1 MKVYT
6 VLQAHREYRSFC
18 DVYSTLEKAEE
29 RFEELV
35 KYFEQVS
42 NTKARDWTTKS
53 IPSQIKVLIIDTIIL
68 YLCEEEVK

>member
-6 VLQAHREYRSFC
+6 ILQAHRKYRSFC
-18 DVYSTLEKAEE
+18 DVFSTLEKAEE

-35 KYFEQVS
+35 KYFEQTH

-53 IPSQIKVLIIDTIIL
+53 IPSQIKVLIIDTIVL